1 MFCPLPYNDTCRS
14 VDCPLWHERTGRC
27 LLQLALLKY
36 VGIEWPKDNLEI
48 NSHLSQR
55 ERQILH
61 YLAKGDGNKQIA
73 EALRLSTKTVRNH
86 ISHILVK
93 LGARN
98 RTDAARIIPFNG
110 WKINLQYLLSFSPKN
125 VGKEL

>member
-1 MFCPLPYNDTCRS
+1 MFCPLPFNDTCRS

-36 VGIEWPKDNLEI
+36 IECPKDNLGI

-73 EALRLSTKTVRNH
+73 EALRLSTKTVKNH
-86 ISHILVK
+86 VSRILLK
-93 LGARN
+93 LRARN
-98 RTDAARIIPFNG
+98 RTDAARIF
-110 WKINLQYLLSFSPKN
+110 LSMS
-125 VGKEL
+125 GK